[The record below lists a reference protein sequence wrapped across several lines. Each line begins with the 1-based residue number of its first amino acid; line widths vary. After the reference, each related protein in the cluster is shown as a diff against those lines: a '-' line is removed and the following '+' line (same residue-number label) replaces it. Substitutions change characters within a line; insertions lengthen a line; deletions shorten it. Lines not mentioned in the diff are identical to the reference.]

1 MHISPV
7 STRAQHA
14 FSNADLDLKSAE
26 HTLGPVPAA
35 RLFCVATPS
44 NQIGITMDN
53 QMTKKVK
60 TKLEI
65 AEDPILISSHTGT
78 VTCRVTVV

>member
-1 MHISPV
+1 M
-7 STRAQHA
+7 QH
-14 FSNADLDLKSAE
+14 LVTQIWILKSAE
-26 HTLGPVPAA
+26 HTLGLVAAA
-35 RLFCVATPS
+35 RLFCAATES
-44 NQIGITMDN
+44 NEIGNAMIN

-78 VTCRVTVV
+78 VTCGVTVA

>member
-1 MHISPV
+1 M
-7 STRAQHA
+7 QH
-14 FSNADLDLKSAE
+14 LVTQIWILKSAE
-26 HTLGPVPAA
+26 HTLGLVAA
-35 RLFCVATPS
+35 ATLFCAATAS
-44 NQIGITMDN
+44 NQIGNAMIN

-78 VTCRVTVV
+78 VTCGVTVV